1 MSSATSSPLSS
12 PRSALL
18 ESAPNGVVDNQ
29 VVLPPAAAPALPVA
43 NTTERLRDL
52 EISPDPTAI
61 IDEDQEML
69 DAPPSEESDSTDTG
83 SVAPAIA
90 STVAIS
96 STPSLKDILKKT
108 LVKKEKVQKDYLV
121 ALNSE
126 SPEDAIKAD
135 KLREELSN
143 MEKHVKALTSG
154 LKVHRVP
161 STGLKISKRD
171 LPKFQLEDSKVK
183 PFPHEDAY
191 KSVDHFFSEFEKT
204 VFSSGQEIQDV
215 WRKYIPLSLSFD
227 LDDWLQN
234 VVLKATCWADVKS
247 AFHKKF
253 GTTISKLHK
262 RRAVMAMSIGEDETV
277 DEYAS
282 RFFRTVGE
290 AGYHRDDKT
299 IGDIFLLGLPEEW
312 QFNLSTVLLSRT
324 KREAWTTAEILD
336 FATNLMGEKTP
347 NTHFASRKGDD
358 VSTNKKRK
366 VQGTASG
373 AGSVSSS
380 SADVSDTFPKG
391 RMLGDKNQPNR
402 ATRTSNPCRHCG
414 RPWRH
419 GHTCEEYR
427 AQKRQKNANVLSVA
441 STSKEE
447 NEALEPVNYKEQY
460 ENEVY
465 KCESKKTKTNNSMK
479 LITPLLLNNRRIVG
493 KVDPGSDIS
502 FINKS
507 ILNKSFSNI
516 KTFKT
521 NGFLNFLSVDD
532 NNKNS
537 TVTRIGKTEP
547 LEVTYTNN
555 IKFTHE
561 FKVIEFNNKLSTE
574 FDVLLGVDILP
585 KMNIY
590 LQGVAYKF
598 PDSERDNE
606 LKQFQDINH
615 DKKNKY
621 NPENADY
628 GTPSERKELL
638 SQIQPAL
645 DANKAIRSDAACTM
659 PESVVKIKISDPS
672 NCFVR
677 QYPLPAN
684 ADAEINTQLEEWLKD
699 GIVERA
705 KPDSTFHSPL
715 LAVPKRDPL
724 TGKTSKLRICCDLR
738 KINAAISDQDCQE
751 NFAVPKIDEIFG
763 KVAGNA
769 NVISVLDLK
778 QAYFAFPVSPESRR
792 CLTFSHNNLT
802 YRWARAPFGLKF
814 LVSQFVYTMSV
825 LFDGIEQELK
835 EELKKIYIKDNK
847 DISQIDNGFQAGICH
862 YLDDIVVFAKSAQI
876 NVLMV
881 KLVINR
887 LTQVNL
893 RINTDKCS
901 FFQTSVYLLGFI
913 ISKNITKIDTK
924 RLSNIDTWEIPKT
937 TKQVRSLMGIIS
949 HLRSYCPMLSKLAAP
964 IDSLRNKKNIQGK
977 WTALHTD
984 RLERIKQILM
994 SNQILYAP
1002 DPSKPYYMQTD
1013 ASVLGISACLFQKD
1027 DLGRIKHI
1035 AFASRSLNS
1044 AERNWSTNRR
1054 ETAAIVFGFE
1064 KYKPLLWGHNQI
1076 IVLCDHLAL
1085 TYLFTSST
1093 LNNTLQGYLEILGE
1107 YNFSVAHIKGM
1118 DNILADRLSRLYP
1131 EIAEDKEL
1139 ADEYDQQIKKLQ
1151 KLILL
1156 RRDKSANQQVVK
1168 QKKIYSQD
1176 QNLNVLAVKLNSKD
1190 FKDTTTDYICPPEG
1204 DRIQIIRDAHQLG
1217 HFGESA
1223 VVNHIH
1229 TYHGLHWTTIYQDVK
1244 KVLKSCKECAIH
1256 NVSKRGYNPMKSV
1269 VSFEP
1274 FEFIGLDMIGPLPVT
1289 EKGNCYILVVVDLC
1303 TKYIIARPAPNK
1315 QSDTIASI
1323 LIGIYGDYGVGV
1335 NIHLSDNGREFRNS
1349 LSAYIHKALNIKMTF
1364 STPFYPQANGHS
1376 ENAVKIITNT
1386 LRKMCGNDTSSWDMR
1401 LPIVQLAVN
1410 MKVRERTAST
1420 PFSLMFARQVNI
1432 TPARANRNHRRAPT
1446 LEELQQRAATL
1457 NDIVFP
1463 AIQQRTQELT
1473 ELHRNK
1479 FDKKHYILEDI
1490 PTDTPV
1496 MIRLAAGRAN
1506 KLAPLYS
1513 GPYVVVRK
1521 TQAGNYILKDDT
1533 NELLHREYTPSELK
1547 VVSLD
1552 ETALEEKVY
1561 EVEEI
1566 RDHRVLSNGTTEYL
1580 TKWVGYGERENDW
1593 LTPDLFNS
1601 PVPIANYW
1609 KKIKELRQ
1617 REKSRNGISDT
1628 SSTDAKRTSPS
1639 PPNKRNPSRTP
1650 SHRSKRAK
1658 SSH

>member
-1 MSSATSSPLSS
+1 MHFYAVY
-12 PRSALL
+12 
-18 ESAPNGVVDNQ
+18 GQ
-29 VVLPPAAAPALPVA
+29 
-43 NTTERLRDL
+43 
-52 EISPDPTAI
+52 IC
-61 IDEDQEML
+61 Q
-69 DAPPSEESDSTDTG
+69 
-83 SVAPAIA
+83 
-90 STVAIS
+90 
-96 STPSLKDILKKT
+96 
-108 LVKKEKVQKDYLV
+108 KVQRDYLI
-121 ALNSE
+121 AMNSE
-126 SPEDAIKAD
+126 APEDAFKAD
-135 KLREELSN
+135 ELREALSN
-143 MEKHVKALTSG
+143 LEKHVKALTSG
-154 LKVHRVP
+154 MKVHRVP
-161 STGLKISKRD
+161 NSGLKISKRD
-171 LPKFQLEDSKVK
+171 LPKFQFEDSKMK
-183 PFPHEDAY
+183 PFPNEDAY
-191 KSVDHFFSEFEKT
+191 KSVDHFLSEFEKI
-204 VFSSGQEIQDV
+204 VHSSGQEIQDV
-215 WRKYIPLSLSFD
+215 WKKYIPLTLPFD

-234 VVLKATCWADVKS
+234 IVLKAATWADVKS
-247 AFHKKF
+247 TFHKKF

-262 RRAVMAMSIGEDETV
+262 RRAVMTMTIGEDETV

-290 AGYHRDDKT
+290 AGYHRDDLT

-324 KREAWTTAEILD
+324 KREAWTSSEILD
-336 FATNLMGEKTP
+336 FATNLMGERTP
-347 NTHFASRKGDD
+347 NTYFASRKGDD
-358 VSTNKKRK
+358 VSGNRKRK
-366 VQGTASG
+366 VPVTTGVAAVSNA
-373 AGSVSSS
+373 AGL
-380 SADVSDTFPKG
+380 SAALENGLPKA

-402 ATRTSNPCRHCG
+402 AAKTAVPCRHCG
-414 RPWRH
+414 RAWRH

-427 AQKRQKNANVLSVA
+427 AQKRQKNASVLSVA
-441 STSKEE
+441 STSKGEE
-447 NEALEPVNYKEQY
+447 NEAVEPVNYYKEQY
-460 ENEVY
+460 ENEIY
-465 KCESKKTKTNNSMK
+465 KCKSKKTTNGNMK
-479 LITPLLLNNRRIVG
+479 LITPLLLNNRRIIG

-507 ILNKSFSNI
+507 ILNKTFSNI
-516 KTFKT
+516 QTIKT
-521 NGFLNFLSVDD
+521 NGFLNFLSVNDD
-532 NNKNS
+532 NKNS
-537 TVTRIGKTEP
+537 AVTRVGKTEP
-547 LEVTYTNN
+547 MEVTYTNN

-561 FKVIEFNNKLSTE
+561 FEVIEFNNELSTE

-598 PDSERDNE
+598 PDSERENE

-615 DKKNKY
+615 DRENKY

-628 GTPSERKELL
+628 GTPNERKELL
-638 SQIQPAL
+638 AQIQPAL
-645 DANKAIRSDAACTM
+645 DKNMAIPSSAACTM

-677 QYPLPAN
+677 QYPLAINAN
-684 ADAEINTQLEEWLKD
+684 AEIKIQLEEWLKD

-705 KPDSTFHSPL
+705 KPNPTFHSPL

-738 KINAAISDQDCQE
+738 RINAAISDKDCHE
-751 NFAVPKIDEIFG
+751 NFAVPKIDEIFS

-778 QAYFAFPVSPESRR
+778 QAYFAFPVSPDSRPS
-792 CLTFSHNNLT
+792 LTFSHNNLT

-835 EELKKIYIKDNK
+835 EELKKIYIKEKK
-847 DISQIDNGFQAGICH
+847 DISQIDNEFQAGICH
-862 YLDDIVVFAKSAQI
+862 YLDDIVVFAKTAQA

-881 KLVINR
+881 KLVITR
-887 LTQVNL
+887 LTKVNM

-924 RLSNIDTWEIPKT
+924 RLSNIDSWEIPKT
-937 TKQVRSLMGIIS
+937 TKQIRSLMGVIS

-964 IDSLRNKKNIQGK
+964 IDSLRNEKDIKGK
-977 WTALHTD
+977 WTSLHTD
-984 RLERIKQILM
+984 RLQRIKQILM

-1013 ASVLGISACLFQKD
+1013 ASILGISACLFQKD
-1027 DLGRIKHI
+1027 DLGRTKHI
-1035 AFASRSLNS
+1035 AFASRLLNS

-1131 EIAEDKEL
+1131 VITEDEEL
-1139 ADEYDQQIKKLQ
+1139 VDEHNQQIKKLQ

-1156 RRDKSANQQVVK
+1156 RRAKDHPQIIK
-1168 QKKIYSQD
+1168 QKKVYSND
-1176 QNLNVLAVKLNSKD
+1176 KNLNVLAVKLDSKS
-1190 FKDTTTDYICPPEG
+1190 FKETTTDYVCPPES
-1204 DRIQIIRDAHQLG
+1204 DRIQIIKEAHQLG

-1223 VVNHIH
+1223 VVKHIH
-1229 TYHGLHWTTIYQDVK
+1229 TYHGLHWSTIYQDVK
-1244 KVLKSCKECAIH
+1244 GVLKSCRECAIH
-1256 NVSKRGYNPMKSV
+1256 NIAKRGYNPMKSV

-1289 EKGNCYILVVVDLC
+1289 EKGNCYILIVVDLC

-1315 QSDTIASI
+1315 QSDTIAS
-1323 LIGIYGDYGVGV
+1323 LLVGIYGDYGVGV
-1335 NIHLSDNGREFRNS
+1335 NVHLSDNGREFRNS

-1376 ENAVKIITNT
+1376 ENAVKTITNT
-1386 LRKMCGNDTSSWDMR
+1386 LRKMCGNDTSNWDLR
-1401 LPIVQLAVN
+1401 LPIVQLVAN
-1410 MKVRERTAST
+1410 MKVRDRTAST
-1420 PFSLMFARQVNI
+1420 PFSLMFARQVNLN
-1432 TPARANRNHRRAPT
+1432 PNQKNRNNRRAPT
-1446 LEELQQRAATL
+1446 LEELQKRAATL

-1463 AIQQRTQELT
+1463 AIQQRTRELT
-1473 ELHRNK
+1473 ELYRNK
-1479 FDKKHYILEDI
+1479 FNNKHYILENI
-1490 PTDTPV
+1490 PVDTPV

-1566 RDHRVLSNGTTEYL
+1566 RDHRVLSDGTTEYL

-1617 REKSRNGISDT
+1617 REKSRNEINNT
-1628 SSTDAKRTSPS
+1628 SLQDATNTSPS
-1639 PPNKRNPSRTP
+1639 NTHKRKSSGSPSRRT
-1650 SHRSKRAK
+1650 KRAK
-1658 SSH
+1658 SSQ